1 MEDEKLKNLAADLD
15 MLIDTYGFGAEFS
28 REDLSTH
35 FRNEDELDFKMALL
49 LENELII
56 KNQITGN
63 YYFSNIVS
71 CNMFLS
77 QYLENESN
85 DECNDRKIA
94 CKDSKLEIE
103 GLIKKEELN
112 KLIVIFEKD
121 FEKLEITSKGKN
133 YEVYLEINA
142 EKEEFY
148 RKIENCGL
156 NFRKQIINT
165 R

>member
-1 MEDEKLKNLAADLD
+1 
-15 MLIDTYGFGAEFS
+15 
-28 REDLSTH
+28 
-35 FRNEDELDFKMALL
+35 
-49 LENELII
+49 
-56 KNQITGN
+56 
-63 YYFSNIVS
+63 
-71 CNMFLS
+71 MFLS

-103 GLIKKEELN
+103 GLIKKDELN
-112 KLIVIFEKD
+112 KLIGIFEKD
-121 FEKLEITSKGKN
+121 FEKLEITSKGEN
-133 YEVYLEINA
+133 YEVNLEINA